1 EKIKKDPSSKLQPL
15 EFYIDYKEALK
26 EKECFTYKL
35 GEEFIKSSKN
45 WYWGG
50 GYIKFIFKDVPR
62 LKREYN
68 KN

>member
-1 EKIKKDPSSKLQPL
+1 
-15 EFYIDYKEALK
+15 
-26 EKECFTYKL
+26 
-35 GEEFIKSSKN
+35 
-45 WYWGG
+45 GG